1 MGELHGEWKEIPC
14 AEVANLV
21 SKEPRALVKDTG
33 FRIEGSVR
41 KREEGCEA
49 VEIRRGIAPGR
60 HRGYGECVKKRTEI
74 LAC

>member
-49 VEIRRGIAPGR
+49 VKIRRGIANVVNAMPVG
-60 HRGYGECVKKRTEI
+60 TEGTESV
-74 LAC
+74 